1 MQLSCP
7 CCHARFPFEAALQDE
22 SAREL
27 LGLMA
32 TMPAGLSR
40 PLVAYLGLFRAAG
53 RQLAWD
59 RALRLARETL
69 ATTANVDALE
79 AALVETVATLDEK
92 RAQPG
97 WKPLTA
103 HNYLKRVLESVEARL
118 GAGSVTVLAPVDQA
132 PRAPTSKA
140 GQAMVALQGMKR
152 G

>member
-7 CCHARFPFEAALQDE
+7 CCHARFPLEAALQDDA
-22 SAREL
+22 AREL
-27 LGLMA
+27 LGLLA
-32 TMPAGLSR
+32 ALPSTLSR
-40 PLVAYLGLFRAAG
+40 PLVSYLGLFRAAG

-69 ATTANVDALE
+69 ATTANQEVLE
-79 AALVETVATLDEK
+79 VALVETVATLDEK
-92 RAQPG
+92 RGQPG

-103 HNYLKRVLESVEARL
+103 HNYLRRVTETVEARL
-118 GAGSVTVLAPVDQA
+118 GAGNVTLAPAAVGE
-132 PRAPTSKA
+132 PRVPTSRT